1 MAFDG
6 VFWSLDCWRCL
17 QEMDGRGSRQRA
29 LTQMRGETMG
39 EGRKERMAMSS
50 GNGWTWFTTVSAD
63 SDERGDN
70 GGGKKG
76 KNGESRI
83 RHFIYDRKA
92 LERS

>member
-1 MAFDG
+1 M
-6 VFWSLDCWRCL
+6 SL
-17 QEMDGRGSRQRA
+17 
-29 LTQMRGETMG
+29 
-39 EGRKERMAMSS
+39 
-50 GNGWTWFTTVSAD
+50 GNGWRQFTTVSAD
-63 SDERGDN
+63 SDKRGDD